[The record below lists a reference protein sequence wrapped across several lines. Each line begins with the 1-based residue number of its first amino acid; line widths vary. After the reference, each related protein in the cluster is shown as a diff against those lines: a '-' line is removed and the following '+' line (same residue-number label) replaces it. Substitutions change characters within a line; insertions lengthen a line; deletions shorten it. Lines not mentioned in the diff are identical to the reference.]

1 MLRSLIVLPDGT
13 EIFSG
18 NPHGNAI
25 RSATLTQTVNS
36 GTELELGSTCSS
48 ELEISLYAAT
58 DELQIDA
65 GTEIT
70 YYKVKDDGTRV
81 KIGLFTIEKPTRTGS
96 GTYKFVAYD
105 RVSWLDKD
113 LSDWIWNLDGW
124 PYTVN
129 SFSKMVCSQCGLT
142 LSNTELPNGNY
153 LIQKFS
159 AEGITGRKLMQW
171 VGQIAGRFF
180 RATADGL
187 LEFAWYSPVTDIT
200 IGPRSDETSVT
211 YDGEGNV
218 CIWST
223 GITTEYVDGNVKIT
237 GDGLTVSDDGEGNLI
252 LTLPSGDTV
261 AYYQNSLSFADY
273 QVAPIEKVQIKSS
286 QDDVG
291 TVWPQDVLEE
301 VNTYIIS
308 GNYLLSTTGA
318 EDLKPI
324 AQTLY
329 EQLKSVT
336 YTPCKVS
343 IPAGMQVNTGDIITV
358 TDRNGVTVTA
368 YVMTKKQS
376 GQRDTLECTGSAR
389 RDSSSAVNEQSYKAL
404 SGKVLDL
411 QMNVDGLKVENRD
424 AAGRLASL
432 ALNLDGLTAK
442 VQGQSDDI
450 AGITENI
457 TQIQQNAQEVKLSIQ
472 SIQAE
477 GVEKVQ
483 TETGYTFDKNG
494 LNIIKDGSDIENLLN
509 ETGMYVKRN
518 GEVILQANNDG
529 VEATDVSVRNYLII
543 GDHARFENY
552 SDGTDSK
559 RTACFWI

>member
-18 NPHGNAI
+18 QPHGNAI

-58 DELQIDA
+58 DQLQIDT

-70 YYKVKDDGTRV
+70 YYKVEDDGTRV
-81 KIGLFTIEKPTRTGS
+81 KIGLFTIEKPTQTGS

-113 LSDWIWNLDGW
+113 LTDWLWNLYGW

-129 SFSKMVCSQCGLT
+129 DFAEMVCSQCGLT
-142 LSNTELPNGNY
+142 LSNTELPNGSY

-159 AEGITGRKLMQW
+159 ADGITGRQLMQW
-171 VGQIAGRFF
+171 VGQIAGRFC

-200 IGPRSDETSVT
+200 IGPRAYETSVT
-211 YDGEGNV
+211 EDGDGNV
-218 CIWST
+218 CIWNT
-223 GITTEYVDGNVKIT
+223 GIITEYVDGNVTIT
-237 GDGLTVSDDGEGNLI
+237 GDGLTVSDDGDGNLI

-273 QVAPIEKVQIKSS
+273 QVAPIGKVQIKSS

-308 GNYLLSTTGA
+308 GNYLLSTTCA

-343 IPAGMQVNTGDIITV
+343 IPAGMQVHAGDIITI

-424 AAGRLASL
+424 AAGKLASL

-450 AGITENI
+450 AGIAENI

-472 SIQAE
+472 SIQE
-477 GVEKVQ
+477 DGVEKVQ
-483 TETGYTFDKNG
+483 TETGYTFDENG
-494 LNIIKDGSDIENLLN
+494 LNISKDGSDIENLLN

-518 GEVILQANNDG
+518 EEVILQANNDG

-552 SDGTDSK
+552 SDGSDSK